1 VNRSLREDK
10 ENTDEKASVSL
21 PVIKK
26 RLSLGGAGNNNSLQ
40 HFPELEYK
48 NRFSTIFDEHDNHA
62 GNKPTNFHLPAFSS
76 LKNVPLPPTN
86 NASANC
92 P

>member
-1 VNRSLREDK
+1 
-10 ENTDEKASVSL
+10 VSL

-26 RLSLGGAGNNNSLQ
+26 RLSLGNGNNSLQ

-48 NRFSTIFDEHDNHA
+48 NRFSTIFDDNDNHA
-62 GNKPTNFHLPAFSS
+62 GNKPSNFHLPAFYS

-86 NASANC
+86 ATANC
-92 P
+92 S